1 MKGFTALLIAFTAIS
16 VCFPTRLPATE
27 RDATLRALVNSSE
40 LVVVG
45 TFSDIG
51 VPATSSG
58 WIFHFSRF
66 EVREVFKGDPS
77 LKGTTIRTT
86 ASYATSDKQGGQ
98 HPLINDDGERVL
110 FLKSRPN
117 NAAAN
122 WVTTDRWFGVQPV
135 LPGLEEALER
145 LAEEAWPFK

>member
-1 MKGFTALLIAFTAIS
+1 MKGCPALLLALTMAFACRPINIAA
-16 VCFPTRLPATE
+16 A
-27 RDATLRALVNSSE
+27 DADDTLRSCVNSAE
-40 LVVVG
+40 LVVLG
-45 TFSDIG
+45 KFTGIG
-51 VPATSSG
+51 IPTTSSG
-58 WIFHFSRF
+58 WVLHFSKF

-77 LKGTTIRTT
+77 LKGTTIKTT
-86 ASYATSDKQGGQ
+86 ASYATSDKKDGQ

-110 FLKSRPN
+110 FLKSQPN

-135 LPGLEEALER
+135 LPALEEALES